1 MDQGE
6 KFMTYLIIVAWNQ
19 KKCWTNFKALW
30 TTFDSWVWFGTRLY
44 IIIRN
49 TLNGKYKKVC
59 KIYRESILWED
70 VLPT

>member
-1 MDQGE
+1 MNEGE
-6 KFMTYLIIVAWNQ
+6 KFLLFLIINAWNQ

-30 TTFDSWVWFGTRLY
+30 STFDSWVWFGERLY

-49 TLNGKYKKVC
+49 TINGKYKRVC
-59 KIYRESILWED
+59 REYAKRILWED

>member
-1 MDQGE
+1 MCEGE
-6 KFMTYLIIVAWNQ
+6 KFLLYLIFTAWNR

-30 TTFDSWVWFGTRLY
+30 STFDSHVWFGARLY

-49 TLNGKYKKVC
+49 TLNGKYERVC
-59 KIYRESILWED
+59 REYRKRILWED